1 MAVGYELPVLIFI
14 GWLNYIHKCLQ
25 VNYVPSMSIRLCIS
39 EHNVETT
46 TVAIHGS
53 ILYKCIWGHCI
64 STSMALCASV
74 TELLSVSALV
84 QKFCMNFIS

>member
-1 MAVGYELPVLIFI
+1 MAVGYGLLILIFI

-25 VNYVPSMSIRLCIS
+25 VSYVPSMSIRLCIS
-39 EHNVETT
+39 GHNVETT

-53 ILYKCIWGHCI
+53 ICILYKCGPCI

-84 QKFCMNFIS
+84 QKFCMYFIS